1 MKPQELF
8 YILKNALQ
16 RKTDVLLPIIESFQ
30 NEIRLHHGNKFP
42 TNTAKAFE
50 LLEQFKDRCL
60 LKVEQLRKNG
70 TIPQAM
76 FAAMVRFTEIRVLHT
91 HNLSLVDL
99 SAAWTLDGGS
109 PRKDLRALNPKRS
122 SSTRP

>member
-42 TNTAKAFE
+42 TDTAKAFE

-60 LKVEQLRKNG
+60 LKVEHILQFKKW
-70 TIPQAM
+70 
-76 FAAMVRFTEIRVLHT
+76 T
-91 HNLSLVDL
+91 H
-99 SAAWTLDGGS
+99 
-109 PRKDLRALNPKRS
+109 
-122 SSTRP
+122 